1 MFSTIRSLSPRLQW
15 RLESTIKS
23 SSIFLIYMNSITS
36 TSQWLKGCCF
46 LIKILII
53 ARNIHGYFHIPSQS
67 PAATSLWRWCPNGC
81 SSVQTTKEAALTDLK
96 DETSASHFSTSN
108 FQSPHQKYRKS
119 SWRRKVWFF
128 PIKKR
133 QRHDCLH
140 CWASKGVMIWS
151 PLGRDGSSHCC
162 ATSAH
167 PKNRIKI
174 ASSNTSFNKPIFLGG
189 EVKRLPKP
197 RVSENA
203 GSQFC

>member
-128 PIKKR
+128 PIKKK
-133 QRHDCLH
+133 D
-140 CWASKGVMIWS
+140 KDMIVYIAG
-151 PLGRDGSSHCC
+151 PLKESWYDHLLDEMEVH
-162 ATSAH
+162 TVV
-167 PKNRIKI
+167 PPQLTQKI